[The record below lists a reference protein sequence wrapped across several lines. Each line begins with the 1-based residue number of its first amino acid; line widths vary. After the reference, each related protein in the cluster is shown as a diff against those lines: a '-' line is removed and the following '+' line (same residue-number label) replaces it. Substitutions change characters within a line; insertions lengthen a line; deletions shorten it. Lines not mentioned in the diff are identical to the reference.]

1 MSKGLYVTSA
11 EDNIVMNHSGIP
23 GNSFLCKFAN
33 RIQGAVVFEEF
44 PFEKKNC
51 TVIFSKSTSS
61 HFVSLLTL

>member
-44 PFEKKNC
+44 PFEKKI
-51 TVIFSKSTSS
+51 V
-61 HFVSLLTL
+61 HSLSQNQPLLILFHC